1 VGGQLDY
8 FQWTTL
14 LREVS
19 ALTAYRWVY
28 RDSVKPWLVADLLV
42 LNRQMPRSLASCQAS
57 IVRYLEKLAS
67 DYGRRGPA
75 QRIAAERMRALE
87 ASKIET
93 IFQAGL
99 HEYIQGF
106 LAENIRLGQSITE
119 QYLS

>member
-1 VGGQLDY
+1 
-8 FQWTTL
+8 
-14 LREVS
+14 
-19 ALTAYRWVY
+19 
-28 RDSVKPWLVADLLV
+28 VKPWLVADLLV

-75 QRIAAERMRALE
+75 QRIAADRMRAFDN
-87 ASKIET
+87 SRIET

-99 HEYIQGF
+99 HEYIQSF
-106 LAENIRLGQSITE
+106 LNENGRLGQAITE